1 MIAKVKAK
9 EIFND
14 NNMIYLENVEIA
26 KIGNNQDEVE
36 KFTLGKNHRLEF
48 QINIGEKNHHRSIK
62 VFGFT
67 KKIFGEKKYFL
78 GYLPKEITKTIIE
91 GDFFYFVMP
100 SPPSFRQDGR
110 IFFDLQGSI
119 DKEKNFKFLFEHV
132 LLEEGFLR

>member
-1 MIAKVKAK
+1 MIAKVKEK

-14 NNMIYLENVEIA
+14 NSMIYLENVEIV
-26 KIGNNQDEVE
+26 KIENNQDEVG

-48 QINIGEKNHHRSIK
+48 QINIGEKSHQRNIK

-67 KKIFGEKKYFL
+67 KKIIGEKKYFL
-78 GYLPKEITKTIIE
+78 GYLPKEISETIIE
-91 GDFFYFVMP
+91 GNFFDFVMP

-119 DKEKNFKFLFEHV
+119 GKIII
-132 LLEEGFLR
+132 

>member
-1 MIAKVKAK
+1 MIAKVKEK

-14 NNMIYLENVEIA
+14 NSMIYLENVEIV

-48 QINIGEKNHHRSIK
+48 QINIGEKSHQRNIK

-67 KKIFGEKKYFL
+67 KKIIGEKKYFL
-78 GYLPKEITKTIIE
+78 GYLPKEITETIIE
-91 GDFFYFVMP
+91 GNFFDFVMP

-119 DKEKNFKFLFEHV
+119 GKIKNFKSRFEQV
-132 LLEEGFLR
+132 LQEEGFLK